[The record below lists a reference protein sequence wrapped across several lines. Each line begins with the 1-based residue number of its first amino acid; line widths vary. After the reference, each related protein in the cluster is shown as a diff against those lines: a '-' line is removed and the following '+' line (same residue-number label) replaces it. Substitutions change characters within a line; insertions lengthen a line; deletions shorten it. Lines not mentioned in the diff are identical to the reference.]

1 MNIHEKI
8 RHFCDQCGS
17 SYSVKQNLLNHI
29 HEKHKESVQRKS
41 PQHACKECGGSFGRA
56 YNLCKN
62 HQFRDRTQLLTCD
75 RCGFSTKR
83 SQQLL
88 LHQVSTHTII
98 NVKSYLYFIFNQI
111 NNHIKGKFNSSM
123 LQKSSRCHPTRVLT
137 RLFNCTK
144 CKKGFTTA
152 KAALKHEKDHHSE
165 DGKPFKCK
173 LCQVKFSH
181 SWAVTNHLRKGR
193 CKGSQTIS

>member
-1 MNIHEKI
+1 MLTTTPLA
-8 RHFCDQCGS
+8 S
-17 SYSVKQNLLNHI
+17 
-29 HEKHKESVQRKS
+29 
-41 PQHACKECGGSFGRA
+41 GG
-56 YNLCKN
+56 
-62 HQFRDRTQLLTCD
+62 HTQA
-75 RCGFSTKR
+75 
-83 SQQLL
+83 
-88 LHQVSTHTII
+88 II

-193 CKGSQTIS
+193 CKGSQIISWEMLNLRSANILRSHLLPKNKLHDLHVTNERFLIETFLLLPQVIILSTYYCTSCF

>member
-1 MNIHEKI
+1 
-8 RHFCDQCGS
+8 
-17 SYSVKQNLLNHI
+17 
-29 HEKHKESVQRKS
+29 
-41 PQHACKECGGSFGRA
+41 
-56 YNLCKN
+56 
-62 HQFRDRTQLLTCD
+62 
-75 RCGFSTKR
+75 
-83 SQQLL
+83 
-88 LHQVSTHTII
+88 
-98 NVKSYLYFIFNQI
+98 
-111 NNHIKGKFNSSM
+111 M

-152 KAALKHEKDHHSE
+152 KAALKHEKDHHGE

-193 CKGSQTIS
+193 CKGSQIISWEMLNLRLSNILRSHLLPKNKLHDLHVIMLQMKDFSLKRFYCFRKSSFYHIIIALRVFHQFWPKAIACIYFKPRINGFYQQSV

>member
-1 MNIHEKI
+1 
-8 RHFCDQCGS
+8 
-17 SYSVKQNLLNHI
+17 
-29 HEKHKESVQRKS
+29 
-41 PQHACKECGGSFGRA
+41 
-56 YNLCKN
+56 
-62 HQFRDRTQLLTCD
+62 
-75 RCGFSTKR
+75 
-83 SQQLL
+83 
-88 LHQVSTHTII
+88 
-98 NVKSYLYFIFNQI
+98 
-111 NNHIKGKFNSSM
+111 M

-193 CKGSQTIS
+193 CKGSQIISWELLDSRLPNILRSHLLPKNKLHDLHVTNAMLQAIACIYFKPCFNAFYHKRLKHIFETDSAESPMSDTVLFKALLPTVGYLTTSELDKLW